1 MNAMTTKSIT
11 KGFAPLAT
19 RKRSR
24 GLTLIEI
31 MVSLLVLSIGLLGLA
46 AMQTT
51 SVKFTTSAFQRT
63 QATALAYDLADRM
76 RGNRLAALN
85 DNYVVAI
92 ESPAPTC
99 GAFVGTGNLRDQDIA
114 AWRNA
119 MACRLP
125 QGTGSVVRTN
135 DEFTIT
141 IQWDDSQGLELPLQ
155 YQFTT
160 ML

>member
-1 MNAMTTKSIT
+1 MNKITTNTMTN
-11 KGFAPLAT
+11 GFASLAAK
-19 RKRSR
+19 KRCQ
-24 GLTLIEI
+24 GLTLIEV
-31 MVSLLVLSIGLLGLA
+31 MVAVLVLSIGLLGLA
-46 AMQTT
+46 AMQTS

-85 DNYVVAI
+85 NNYVVAF
-92 ESPAPTC
+92 ETPAPAC

-125 QGTGSVVRTN
+125 QGTGSVTRVN

-141 IQWDDSQGLELPLQ
+141 IRWDDSQGVEAPLQ
-155 YQFTT
+155 YRFTT